1 MRRREERL
9 KAFKKR
15 KAAKCKNPRR
25 ISTSTISI
33 CPYVLARFNRMI
45 ECLRLGIPIDYGVTP
60 PGRIRLF
67 CFDDTL
73 PFTAYSTDHT
83 LTEWL
88 KLIETT
94 RASIFGPANA
104 LRLEACFSTS
114 QRRRWLARKWITHV
128 RHRMMNKR
136 VVGAEDLVTLLP
148 IPAASRVS
156 VYDVKSLRRY
166 DFHTTTI
173 IRTILHSLMIN
184 SYGIPSPHEPK
195 NPYTNVPWSYGQMIS
210 IVGQIIS
217 NLGQRHR
224 FPHYLLRAY
233 RNANYNIKTFLKTAG
248 QDLKISAA
256 REFFGAEDDPVTK
269 EIYGEVIDDIYSEE
283 NPPVGWKVVVELVK
297 KRMLSAELMK
307 EWNNLVIAFWLYSNY
322 KIFTNPFWSYKEID
336 DHYRLLNR
344 RSYIWW
350 RTQPRK
356 ILPRVSTAFVM
367 PASAAVVTSAETIQH
382 V

>member
-1 MRRREERL
+1 
-9 KAFKKR
+9 
-15 KAAKCKNPRR
+15 
-25 ISTSTISI
+25 
-33 CPYVLARFNRMI
+33 MI

-67 CFDDTL
+67 CFDETL
-73 PFTAYSTDHT
+73 PFTVYSTDHT

-94 RASIFGPANA
+94 RASIFGPQNA
-104 LRLEACFSTS
+104 LRLEACFSAS
-114 QRRRWLARKWITHV
+114 QRLRRLARKWVTCV
-128 RHRMMNKR
+128 RRRIMNKR
-136 VVGAEDLVTLLP
+136 IVGTEDLVTLLP
-148 IPAASRVS
+148 IPNASLVS
-156 VYDVKSLRRY
+156 VYDIKSLRRY

-173 IRTILHSLMIN
+173 VRTILHSLMMN

-217 NLGQRHR
+217 NLGRRHR

-233 RNANYNIKTFLKTAG
+233 RNAHYNIKTFLIAAG

-256 REFFGAEDDPVTK
+256 REFFGAKDDPVTQ
-269 EIYGEVIDDIYSEE
+269 EIYGEVIDDLYSEE
-283 NPPVGWKVVVELVK
+283 SHPMGWKTVVELVK

-307 EWNNLVIAFWLYSNY
+307 EWDNLVIAFWLYSNY
-322 KIFTNPFWSYKEID
+322 KIYINPFWSYHEID
-336 DHYRLLNR
+336 DQYLLLNR

-350 RTQPRK
+350 RTQPRS
-356 ILPRVSTAFVM
+356 IVRRATAATAAATATTATTAF
-367 PASAAVVTSAETIQH
+367 AATTATTATTATAATTAATEAIEH